1 MPKKVPDQNIEK
13 VSNKLYKAGPD
24 VHDLLRDLVKQY
36 HHDLMHIVDQIV
48 VLFKDTAP
56 EDRIAVVAKASPKLS
71 VLAASPCIFTVEIG
85 YNRWEKLT
93 NLQQIALIDRC
104 LCAMESKEN
113 PDGGNSYKVLK
124 PDVSYYRDE
133 VARHGFWIYSPEKP
147 DVSTLASM
155 IERVFGDDHG
165 QDEDEEDD
173 EP

>member
-1 MPKKVPDQNIEK
+1 MSKKAPTQNVEK
-13 VSNKLYKAGPD
+13 PSNKLYKAGPD

-36 HHDLMHIVDQIV
+36 HHDLMHIVDEIV
-48 VLFKDTAP
+48 ILFKDTAP

-85 YNRWEKLT
+85 FNRWEKLT

-133 VARHGFWIYSPEKP
+133 VARHGFWIYSSEKP
-147 DVSTLASM
+147 DDLTLAGM
-155 IERVFGDDHG
+155 IDRVFGEDTGDADE
-165 QDEDEEDD
+165 QEDEEG
-173 EP
+173 